1 MVHEA
6 STPLASDPVSSLAA
20 ALALRPRAWGTFSTL
35 AVAASLALFG
45 ACTPEGFGDA
55 SSATETSGSATGDGS
70 GGSSDD
76 EETTTEGSTGE
87 GLVCEPGAARC
98 SEDGLAAEICAD
110 DGLGYGV
117 EVCSAEESCVQGAC
131 LGPCDLV
138 KDEPSSAGCA
148 FTTQASAHNDKE
160 PDGLM
165 VTNISDVPTS
175 VQLLA
180 MPKGTHDEEAV
191 GDAVILAA
199 GEGHLFEIPGQAVLQ
214 YSAYFTGGSFRVVSD
229 HPVVVHQQAPL
240 DSPWSS
246 DSGLLLPDHALGLEY
261 IIASYPAAHEPS
273 YFTVVALEDKTHLS
287 WTPPADSAGSGLP
300 IPFVAAGETGELTM
314 LRGDTVRIG
323 ASALTQE
330 DPLLRDLS
338 GTLVWADK
346 PIAVVGSS
354 RCAQVPVGEPH
365 CDHLYEPMLPVQAW
379 GQHYIGA
386 PAPSWQEGAGRWRI
400 YAGADGVTV
409 EVETGDEQPPVLLA
423 QRGDWVELDV
433 GGAAVSFT
441 GDGPFLPVYYL
452 QSAGEAGGLGD
463 PSMVQAAPVEQYL
476 ARYAFSTGVD
486 AQAHVVQVTRRVGA
500 APVMLDD
507 AIIDSFEIAVGGYEI
522 AEVSVEAGA
531 HVASSE
537 EAFGLQSLGY
547 GEGSSYAHLAGVGL
561 AALAE

>member
-1 MVHEA
+1 MVNEA
-6 STPLASDPVSSLAA
+6 SMSLASAPVTSCAA
-20 ALALRPRAWGTFSTL
+20 GPTLGATLSTFALA
-35 AVAASLALFG
+35 VSLALVG
-45 ACTPEGFGDA
+45 GCTPEEPGDA
-55 SSATETSGSATGDGS
+55 SSATDTVGSATEEGS
-70 GGSSDD
+70 GGSWHG

-87 GLVCEPGAARC
+87 ELVCEPGSMRC
-98 SEDGLAAEICAD
+98 SVDGLAAEICAE

-117 EVCSAEESCVQGAC
+117 EVCSAEEICVQGAC

-148 FTTQASAHNDKE
+148 FTTQASADNDEE

-165 VTNISDVPTS
+165 VTNISDVPAS

-180 MPKGTHDEEAV
+180 MPRGTHDEEAV

-199 GEGHLFEIPGQAVLQ
+199 GEGHLFELPGEAVLEH
-214 YSAYFTGGSFRVVSD
+214 SAYFTGGSFRVVSD
-229 HPVVVHQQAPL
+229 HPVVAHQQAPL
-240 DSPWSS
+240 ESPSSS

-261 IIASYPAAHEPS
+261 IVASYPAVHEPS
-273 YFTVVALEDKTHLS
+273 YFTVVALEDKTRLR

-300 IPFVAAGETGELTM
+300 IPFVPAGETGELTM

-323 ASALTQE
+323 ASALMQD

-354 RCAQVPVGEPH
+354 RCAQVPAGEPL
-365 CDHLYEPMLPVQAW
+365 CSHLYEPMLPVQAW
-379 GQHYIGA
+379 GQRYIGG

-400 YAGADGVTV
+400 YAGVDGVKV
-409 EVETGDEQPPVLLA
+409 EVDTVDEQPPLVLA
-423 QRGDWVELDV
+423 ERGDWVELDV

-476 ARYAFSTGVD
+476 SRYAFSTGVD
-486 AQAHVVQVTRRVGA
+486 AEAHFVQVTRRVGG
-500 APVMLDD
+500 APVMIDD
-507 AIIDSFEIAVGGYEI
+507 ALIDSFEVAVGGYEI

-531 HVASSE
+531 HIASSDE
-537 EAFGLQSLGY
+537 EFGLQSLGY
-547 GEGSSYAHLAGVGL
+547 AGGSSYAHLAGVGL
-561 AALAE
+561 AALPE